1 MNNYNSKR
9 TIWKCAWI
17 LWGLWFCLNCEAQTP
32 EVAPIR
38 RIGDRVEMPLS
49 FYRPMRLHV
58 LLTDSL
64 LAVRTHDLAVS
75 EQRIA
80 FADSLAALAQ
90 AETALRSQ
98 ELAAVR
104 LVNRSLA
111 LEVNALQV
119 RLQEADDT
127 NRTLL
132 HKLVSRPRWWHVV
145 VVGLAGY
152 GTGRAIRIL

>member
-1 MNNYNSKR
+1 
-9 TIWKCAWI
+9 
-17 LWGLWFCLNCEAQTP
+17 
-32 EVAPIR
+32 
-38 RIGDRVEMPLS
+38 
-49 FYRPMRLHV
+49 MRLHV